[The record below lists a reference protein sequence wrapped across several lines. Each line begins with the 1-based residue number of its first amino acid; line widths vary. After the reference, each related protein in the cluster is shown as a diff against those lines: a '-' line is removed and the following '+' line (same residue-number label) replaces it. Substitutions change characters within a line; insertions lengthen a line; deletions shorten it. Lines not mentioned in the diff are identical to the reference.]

1 MITFFPSPY
10 KDEILYSILTRYHI
24 RSGNTSYFTTNE
36 DLYGNGN
43 IVSSIDLPS
52 NNNALISNMP
62 AAFNY
67 RVEEVIKKYT
77 LFNYYTSFISKQRK
91 DDVLQMLKGNDG
103 RGVHS
108 IVGAGQK
115 GANKEGYFKIC
126 PICYKEEVEDY
137 GEAYLHRINQIPEVL
152 ICSKH
157 EVPLMRSKNP
167 IYYYGKNSYVRLKE
181 DEFVEFKEIK
191 HLLMDNIDI
200 FLKLNKSIQY
210 LLDENIDSKDDLWI
224 TEQYKNRL
232 KQMELCTP
240 SGRVDIEELQ
250 KRFIDYYGEEF
261 LMLFD
266 FNFYSA
272 NSTNWIKYMVRSS
285 RSKVNPIKHLL
296 LIDFM
301 NINIEE
307 FFTKK
312 ITYEPF
318 GRGPWVCLNK
328 ICCNY
333 SKPTIKTIE
342 IGYNSKKRK
351 PVGKFKCE
359 QCGFTYSRCGP
370 DICEEDKYKIGKIIT
385 IGDLYKEEIRRLWNK
400 NYSIRQIARELK
412 LGQRT
417 VKKYITTNRFD
428 MISNQYYGGMD

>member
-1 MITFFPSPY
+1 
-10 KDEILYSILTRYHI
+10 
-24 RSGNTSYFTTNE
+24 
-36 DLYGNGN
+36 
-43 IVSSIDLPS
+43 
-52 NNNALISNMP
+52 
-62 AAFNY
+62 
-67 RVEEVIKKYT
+67 
-77 LFNYYTSFISKQRK
+77 
-91 DDVLQMLKGNDG
+91 MLKGNDG

-137 GEAYLHRINQIPEVL
+137 GEAYLHRINQIPEVF

-157 EVPLMRSKNP
+157 KVPLMRSKYP
-167 IYYYGKNSYVRLKE
+167 IYYYGKNSYVRLDEKE
-181 DEFVEFKEIK
+181 FIEFKQIRPI
-191 HLLMDNIDI
+191 LMRNLDKL
-200 FLKLNKSIQY
+200 LKLNKSIQY
-210 LLDENIDSKDDLWI
+210 LLNGNTDNRDELWI
-224 TEQYKNRL
+224 TEQYKSRL

-240 SGRVDIEELQ
+240 SGRVNLEELQ

-261 LMLFD
+261 LMIFD
-266 FNFYSA
+266 LNFYSE
-272 NSTNWIKYMVRSS
+272 NITNWIKYMVRSN